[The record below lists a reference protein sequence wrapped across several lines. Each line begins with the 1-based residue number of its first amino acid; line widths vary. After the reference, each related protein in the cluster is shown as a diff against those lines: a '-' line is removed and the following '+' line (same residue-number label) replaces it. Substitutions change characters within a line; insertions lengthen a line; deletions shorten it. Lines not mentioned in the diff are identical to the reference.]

1 MKNTVFQFVLF
12 YNPSIDKKDD
22 RVPQIIETGFVFADH
37 AEKAKLIASRKLTS
51 EWDSCINDI
60 EVLVRPF

>member
-12 YNPSIDKKDD
+12 YNPSVDKKDD
-22 RVPQIIETGFVFADH
+22 RVPQIIETGFLVATN
-37 AEKAKLIASRKLTS
+37 AEKAKLMATRKLTS